1 MVLLSMPRGD
11 SLWSR
16 QLRIEA
22 QINAG
27 TWITPTETA
36 TATPTL
42 TETPTPTLTE
52 TLTPTPT
59 ETLTQTPTETST
71 PTLTPTEPPQ
81 GVVGTSI
88 EVKLTARGFKAG
100 DMDPVF
106 GVEGQVCVANIG
118 EVPTKNLSIHNIV
131 ETKST
136 GGPFEKFIDYD
147 IDMSGKLDLEPGQ
160 DYCYQYFK
168 TFSLSEDPETKYRNS
183 AEVSI
188 TNHSGWMPGGNQCPG
203 PEACPFGPT
212 EKEDFDFNGLL
223 ISPQSAPTSTTT
235 LTPTPLVTST
245 ETLGDTPTPSYTPAP
260 SFTPTITETPTATLT
275 FTLTEEIILPT
286 ETPTPTP
293 EPPPTD
299 TIEP

>member
-1 MVLLSMPRGD
+1 MVFLTMPRGD
-11 SLWSR
+11 SLWSK

-42 TETPTPTLTE
+42 TETPTPTPTE
-52 TLTPTPT
+52 TQTPTPT
-59 ETLTQTPTETST
+59 ETQT

-106 GVEGQVCVANIG
+106 GVEGQVCVTNIG

-131 ETKST
+131 EIKTT
-136 GGPFEKFIDYD
+136 AGPFEKFIDFD
-147 IDMSGKLDLEPGQ
+147 VDVSGKLSLSLVRI
-160 DYCYQYFK
+160 YCYPYFK
-168 TFSLSEDPETKYRNS
+168 SFTPSEDPETKYRNS
-183 AEVSI
+183 AEVTI

-203 PEACPFGPT
+203 PEAMS
-212 EKEDFDFNGLL
+212 
-223 ISPQSAPTSTTT
+223 IWSH
-235 LTPTPLVTST
+235 
-245 ETLGDTPTPSYTPAP
+245 
-260 SFTPTITETPTATLT
+260 
-275 FTLTEEIILPT
+275 
-286 ETPTPTP
+286 
-293 EPPPTD
+293 
-299 TIEP
+299 